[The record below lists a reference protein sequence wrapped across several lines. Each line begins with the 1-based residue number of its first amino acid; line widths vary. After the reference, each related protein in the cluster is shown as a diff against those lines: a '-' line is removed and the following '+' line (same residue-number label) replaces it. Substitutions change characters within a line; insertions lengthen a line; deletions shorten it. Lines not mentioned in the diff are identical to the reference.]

1 MAKSIICGIR
11 KQIFFFDWL
20 RISTILKPSQMQ
32 ATSIVSFLGGR
43 KPSTEGINYPNF
55 NREKKILPQ
64 FSRAGLT
71 NK

>member
-1 MAKSIICGIR
+1 
-11 KQIFFFDWL
+11 
-20 RISTILKPSQMQ
+20 MQ

-64 FSRAGLT
+64 FSKAGLT